1 MPSSFSRF
9 LSDQELER
17 VRQLYL
23 ESLEEKDPEEAGT
36 MPVDKGAAA
45 ETQEGTAGDE
55 ARSGDGA

>member
-23 ESLEEKDPEEAGT
+23 ESLEGPEE
-36 MPVDKGAAA
+36 GAAA
-45 ETQEGTAGDE
+45 PAAEAPAAEAQEGPAGGE
-55 ARSGDGA
+55 ARSENGA